1 MFIIDGLVRDASDE
15 EMDAKST
22 ESYSLDTYSINQE
35 EYNAPPEPKA
45 QSKPRIKCNQC
56 GKTFNTESGWT
67 KHMKISHRKISNK
80 EIINLECVSCEM
92 KFDSR
97 NNI

>member
-1 MFIIDGLVRDASDE
+1 MALSDSDSDSEAWLIESEDEQKALRDSQGGRYYKD
-15 EMDAKST
+15 KRPS
-22 ESYSLDTYSINQE
+22 S
-35 EYNAPPEPKA
+35 
-45 QSKPRIKCNQC
+45 IKCNQC

-80 EIINLECVSCEM
+80 EIINLECVSCQK
-92 KFDSR
+92 KFNSR